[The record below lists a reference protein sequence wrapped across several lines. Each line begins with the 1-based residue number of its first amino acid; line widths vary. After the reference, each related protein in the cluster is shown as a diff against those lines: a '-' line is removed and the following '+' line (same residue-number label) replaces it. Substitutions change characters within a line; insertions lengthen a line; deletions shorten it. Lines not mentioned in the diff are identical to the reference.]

1 MQELMS
7 NLIQCSKTVW
17 RYETP
22 CITQNTILNTSCTF
36 PDKTRIA
43 CAISV
48 FLRSIGKQI
57 EKILWQITCIQI
69 LWEVVIPDIQSNLP
83 KFLKILP
90 QHIVCFEN
98 PENKIPECKR
108 NCIWTCTYLNRN
120 NYILVVLIE
129 ASVWNTHINVCCT
142 MCFKYVLQ
150 CLKMIIS
157 YFEIYWRRAIL

>member
-1 MQELMS
+1 MHVLYYVIQVSFHALMRIQDIELTILKFGGNKSGRISTKYMLQLMS
-7 NLIQCSKTVW
+7 NLIWSSKTVW

-43 CAISV
+43 CAMSV
-48 FLRSIGKQI
+48 FLRRIGKQI

-90 QHIVCFEN
+90 QHIVCFEK
-98 PENKIPECKR
+98 PWK
-108 NCIWTCTYLNRN
+108 
-120 NYILVVLIE
+120 
-129 ASVWNTHINVCCT
+129 
-142 MCFKYVLQ
+142 
-150 CLKMIIS
+150 
-157 YFEIYWRRAIL
+157 